1 MHNFFVLSVTGG
13 YVGEGRGTG
22 KGHEGIFWV
31 MGIWVVVIQANT
43 TVKLT
48 TLNSEDLCILLHG
61 NYTSI
66 FLKLKK
72 Y

>member
-1 MHNFFVLSVTGG
+1 MLTENIW
-13 YVGEGRGTG
+13 GRGEEL
-22 KGHEGIFWV
+22 KSGHEGIFWV
-31 MGIWVVVIQANT
+31 MGIWVVLIQVNT
-43 TVKLT
+43 TVKTHHTQQLR
-48 TLNSEDLCILLHG
+48 LCILLHG